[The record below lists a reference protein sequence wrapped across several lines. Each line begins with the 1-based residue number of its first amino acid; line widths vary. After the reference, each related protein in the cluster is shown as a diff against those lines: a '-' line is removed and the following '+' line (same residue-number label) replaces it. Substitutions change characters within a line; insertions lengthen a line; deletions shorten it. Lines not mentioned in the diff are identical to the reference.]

1 MRQGEGLGL
10 LSGLHSRK
18 IGNEWINH
26 NERVR
31 KVLIGRG
38 LSIHKKRVRTS

>member
-1 MRQGEGLGL
+1 MRQREGLGL

-26 NERVR
+26 RVR
-31 KVLIGRG
+31 KVLRRRS
-38 LSIHKKRVRTS
+38 LLE

>member
-1 MRQGEGLGL
+1 MRQREGLGL

-31 KVLIGRG
+31 KVLRRRG
-38 LSIHKKRVRTS
+38 LLK